1 MKMRRSVL
9 VTAGALAC
17 LAIPAMASPAAADSM
32 VTGSCGVTGAYGA
45 YTGFFV
51 SKTRIDPLRLRA
63 VDNAADG
70 HHAAVR
76 LSTVQNDGN
85 LVAWSWH
92 RNYGGNGSDQVW
104 DTYATDAKGIAA
116 VRIDVGLF
124 EGNDLLKICTSTKK
138 DNPYS

>member
-1 MKMRRSVL
+1 MKIRRSAL
-9 VTAGALAC
+9 VIAGALAC

-63 VDNAADG
+63 VDTAADG

-76 LSTVQNDGN
+76 LSTVQNDGD
-85 LVAWSWH
+85 LKAWPWH

-104 DTYATDAKGIAA
+104 DTYATDSEGIAA
-116 VRIDVGLF
+116 VRIDVALF
-124 EGNDLLKICTSTKK
+124 EGYDLLKICTTAKQ